1 MVSCHIPTPWRQ
13 RTKGGRQVDIRTIS
27 IIDKIVVVFAK
38 KKKKGWRSVVS
49 DLIISS
55 CENSGQ
61 VHINKSTE
69 HYFNDRIKNAI
80 IQITDV

>member
-1 MVSCHIPTPWRQ
+1 M
-13 RTKGGRQVDIRTIS
+13 
-27 IIDKIVVVFAK
+27 
-38 KKKKGWRSVVS
+38 VS

>member
-1 MVSCHIPTPWRQ
+1 M
-13 RTKGGRQVDIRTIS
+13 
-27 IIDKIVVVFAK
+27 
-38 KKKKGWRSVVS
+38 VS

-69 HYFNDRIKNAI
+69 HYFNDRIKMLLYKLQMCRHAI
-80 IQITDV
+80 IIQRCFSLEIVKEKIENFS